1 MITYI
6 IVKKDCEIKFLPTH
20 LGGGFR
26 KSGSSI
32 TLYKEHEARAMT
44 ASYKNRSAYNAA
56 VAGGYIIA
64 LVYENAQHL
73 DAQGLKDYKQVMGL
87 NWDDHVSSESSV
99 EMELGEED
107 PIVIDDPSSSSSA
120 DDIVKQTKP
129 EEIFGK
135 IDGQDEPIE
144 AQVVNTAGAQPSE
157 KDMVAETA
165 VPAEK
170 KRGRPGKKKE

>member
-44 ASYKNRSAYNAA
+44 ATYKNRSAYNAA
-56 VAGGYIIA
+56 VAGGYIA
-64 LVYENAQHL
+64 VLVYENAQHL

-87 NWDDHVSSESSV
+87 IWDDHVSSESV
-99 EMELGEED
+99 EQELGDED
-107 PIVIDDPSSSSSA
+107 PIVIDDPSSSSVA

-129 EEIFGK
+129 EDIFGK

-144 AQVVNTAGAQPSE
+144 VQAVNTSGEQPADKE
-157 KDMVAETA
+157 MVAE

>member
-32 TLYKEHEARAMT
+32 TLYKDHEAKAMT
-44 ASYKNRSAYNAA
+44 ASYGKRSAYNAA
-56 VAGGYIIA
+56 VAGGYIA
-64 LVYENAQHL
+64 VLMYENAQHL
-73 DAQGLKDYKQVMGL
+73 DAQGLKDYYQVMGL
-87 NWDDHVSSESSV
+87 NWEDHVSSESSSDP
-99 EMELGEED
+99 ELGDED

-129 EEIFGK
+129 EDIFGK

-144 AQVVNTAGAQPSE
+144 TKAINTAGDQPSE
-157 KDMVAETA
+157 KDMVAE
-165 VPAEK
+165 VPVEK